1 MLIEDILPLIEC
13 LKETCWQKKKKK
25 DMGMKEGK
33 GEAWAGKNRFAYPA
47 SCRESSNC
55 PSTADILGS
64 EILCYLLE
72 IQS

>member
-13 LKETCWQKKKKK
+13 LKETCWQKKKK

-33 GEAWAGKNRFAYPA
+33 GEAWAGKKKFAHPA

-55 PSTADILGS
+55 QSTADILGS

-72 IQS
+72 MRIT

>member
-1 MLIEDILPLIEC
+1 
-13 LKETCWQKKKKK
+13 
-25 DMGMKEGK
+25 MGMKEGK
-33 GEAWAGKNRFAYPA
+33 GEAWAGKNRFAHPA

-55 PSTADILGS
+55 QSTADILGS